1 MKAGEHKDYKTPIP
15 PPEDSWEFKLG
26 VPGWIA
32 GVDGTSGINGHAKQ
46 SDIKADQILR
56 RVDMTA
62 SFRGEASKGRFG
74 IMGDFLYLSLSDGI
88 GTNTMVKKLDI
99 QLDEVIA
106 ELALRWRVVQT
117 ERCSLD
123 IFGGVRYVNIH
134 QAAVLQPNDPRINE
148 VATVLSAPGREIIRR
163 LAEDLGSLDRLNA
176 DLPVAPLTADQRS
189 RLAQAIGRI
198 AGNADER
205 KEKIEK
211 LLHDA
216 LDQRISRTDDWWD
229 PFIGLRGQ
237 VSLSEKC
244 YFSAKG
250 DIGGFGVGSDF
261 AWQAEAVFGVSLTPR
276 HYAELGYRALSMDY
290 DKDGLIV
297 DTVTHGAIVTLGMKF

>member
-1 MKAGEHKDYKTPIP
+1 
-15 PPEDSWEFKLG
+15 
-26 VPGWIA
+26 
-32 GVDGTSGINGHAKQ
+32 
-46 SDIKADQILR
+46 
-56 RVDMTA
+56 
-62 SFRGEASKGRFG
+62 
-74 IMGDFLYLSLSDGI
+74 
-88 GTNTMVKKLDI
+88 
-99 QLDEVIA
+99 
-106 ELALRWRVVQT
+106 
-117 ERCSLD
+117 
-123 IFGGVRYVNIH
+123 
-134 QAAVLQPNDPRINE
+134 
-148 VATVLSAPGREIIRR
+148 
-163 LAEDLGSLDRLNA
+163 
-176 DLPVAPLTADQRS
+176 VAPLTADQRS